1 MDHCEYEM
9 ICFVFIKGMDIHLPA
24 ALMLNKP
31 KQLFLRSKFGHVDV
45 TCRPGKT
52 TCRCKSHLQILSNTQ
67 NKSLDNQFKAPVGLN
82 MDLQK
87 LPNPLREPH
96 FQAPRYMWRMQPTV
110 SSFYWPAPANV
121 GGSLG
126 PAASTLYIRY
136 VLCLQKTR

>member
-1 MDHCEYEM
+1 MNT
-9 ICFVFIKGMDIHLPA
+9 FFFIKGMDIHLPA

-82 MDLQK
+82 MDPQK

-110 SSFYWPAPANV
+110 SSFYQR
-121 GGSLG
+121 LG
-126 PAASTLYIRY
+126 DRWGQRHLPYISGTCYAYRK
-136 VLCLQKTR
+136 QDDT